1 MLSFRDL
8 SIRRKLTVIIMAT
21 CAVVVALATAGF
33 LVSDFIT
40 YREHVVSQASGIAEM
55 IEVNASTALLFND
68 RETAGKLLG
77 ALSAQKQIVS
87 AAIYDADGAI
97 FARYHRDG
105 GDGSPP
111 PRPSGTAHRFE
122 DGSVTLHRQISFN
135 GRDIGTV
142 YMVSDTSEL
151 AERLNQYYVIL
162 GVLLPALFV
171 VALLLSSWLQRGV
184 SRPILELSGVAR
196 QISSD
201 RDYTVRAREYG
212 RDELGQLVASFN
224 EMVSQI
230 QARDAQLNLAK
241 EGAEE
246 ANQAK
251 SKFLANMSHELRTP
265 LNAIIGYS
273 EMLEEEAQDANLDAF
288 IPDLRRIRTA
298 GKHLLELINDVLDLS
313 KVEAGRMELH
323 LETFQLRDLLND
335 VTTTIKPLIAKNA
348 NNLKVNIPPDAGSMH
363 ADVTRVRQILYNLL
377 SNASKFT
384 ERGTITIGVAREL
397 AITGESVV
405 FTVSDTGI
413 GIAPHQM
420 GALFQ
425 AFSQV
430 DSALSRRHGGTGL
443 GLAICK
449 RFCEMMGGEI
459 AASSEPGRGSRFT
472 VRLPAFVRDRRT
484 DTAGA
489 AAAVVV
495 HPAAHDAHPAEETD
509 VEPGAGTVLAID
521 DEPNARDLLK
531 RMLTREGFNVVT
543 ASSGEEGLRLAR
555 SLRPEAITLDVM
567 MPGMD
572 GWTVLAR
579 LKADPELAQIPV
591 IIVTIVDRHEMGFAL
606 GAADYVTKPIDSER
620 LSQLLRKYRCQR
632 PPCPILLVE
641 DDLATRD
648 MVRRTLEKSGWTV
661 VEADNGRVA
670 LSRLSDVKPQLII
683 LDLMMPEM
691 DGFEFLEALRR
702 DDAMAN
708 VPVIV
713 VTAKDLTE
721 QDRQRLNGR
730 VNQVLQKGPYSR
742 EQLTREI
749 RRVVGAAG
757 KHARV

>member
-21 CAVVVALATAGF
+21 CAVVVAIATAAF

-40 YREHVVSQASGIAEM
+40 YREHVVNQNAGLAEM

-68 RETAGKLLG
+68 RQTAEKLLG
-77 ALSAQKQIVS
+77 ALSTQKQIVS
-87 AAIYDADGAI
+87 AAIYGGDGEV
-97 FARYHRDG
+97 FARYDRDSRG
-105 GDGSPP
+105 VVPAA
-111 PRPSGTAHRFE
+111 RPAGTGHRFE
-122 DGSVTLHRQISFN
+122 EQSVVLHRQILFN

-151 AERLNQYYVIL
+151 TERLNQYYVIL
-162 GVLLPALFV
+162 GVLLPILFI

-184 SRPILELSGVAR
+184 SRPILRLSDVAR
-196 QISSD
+196 QISSE
-201 RDYTVRAREYG
+201 RDYTVRATEYG
-212 RDELGQLVASFN
+212 QDEVGQLVSSFN
-224 EMVSQI
+224 EMVTQI
-230 QARDAQLNLAK
+230 QARDAQLTIAK

-323 LETFQLRDLLND
+323 LETFQLRDLIND
-335 VTTTIKPLIAKNA
+335 VSTTIKPLIAKNS
-348 NNLKVNIPPDAGSMH
+348 NNLKVVIPPDAGAMH

-384 ERGTITIGVAREL
+384 ERGTITIAVAREL
-397 AITGESVV
+397 TTASEWIV
-405 FTVSDTGI
+405 FTVADTGI
-413 GIAPHQM
+413 GMAPHQM
-420 GALFQ
+420 GSLFQ
-425 AFSQV
+425 AFSQI
-430 DSALSRRHGGTGL
+430 DSALSRKFGGTGL

-449 RFCEMMGGEI
+449 RFTEMMGGEVS
-459 AASSEPGRGSRFT
+459 AASEPGRGSKFT

-484 DTAGA
+484 DTSPGA

-495 HPAAHDAHPAEETD
+495 HSAAHEGQPALAGD

-531 RMLTREGFNVVT
+531 RMMTREGFNVVT
-543 ASSGEEGLRLAR
+543 AASGEEGLMLAR
-555 SLRPEAITLDVM
+555 SLKPDAITLDVM

-606 GAADYVTKPIDSER
+606 GAAEYITKPIDSER
-620 LSQLLRKYRCQR
+620 LTLLLRKYRCQR

-641 DDLATRD
+641 DDVATRD

-670 LSRLSDVKPQLII
+670 LSRVPEVKPQLII

-691 DGFEFLEALRR
+691 DGFEFLEELRR
-702 DDAMAN
+702 DQTMAG
-708 VPVIV
+708 VPIIV

-730 VNQVLQKGPYSR
+730 VKQVLQKGPYSR

-749 RRVVGAAG
+749 RRVVSAS
-757 KHARV
+757 ARV

>member
-21 CAVVVALATAGF
+21 CAVVVALAAAGF

-40 YREHVVSQASGIAEM
+40 YREQVVTQASGVAEM

-68 RETAGKLLG
+68 RETAEKLLG
-77 ALSAQKQIVS
+77 ALSTQKQIVS
-87 AAIYDADGAI
+87 AVIYDADGGV
-97 FARYHRDG
+97 FARYARDA
-105 GDGSPP
+105 GSAAPP
-111 PRPSGTAHRFE
+111 ARPSGTAHRLD
-122 DGSVTLHRQISFN
+122 DGSVTLHRQILFN

-142 YMVSDTSEL
+142 YMVSDTSKL
-151 AERLNQYYVIL
+151 TERLNQYYVIL
-162 GVLLPALFV
+162 GILLPILFV
-171 VALLLSSWLQRGV
+171 VALLLSSLLQRRV
-184 SRPILELSGVAR
+184 SRPLLDLSNVAR
-196 QISSD
+196 QISTD
-201 RDYTVRAREYG
+201 RDYTLRAKEYG
-212 RDELGQLVASFN
+212 QDEVGQLVSSFN

-230 QARDAQLNLAK
+230 QARDAQLTIAK
-241 EGAEE
+241 EGAED

-335 VTTTIKPLIAKNA
+335 VTTTIKPLIAKNHNA
-348 NNLKVNIPPDAGSMH
+348 LKVVIPHDAGSMH

-377 SNASKFT
+377 SNSSKFT
-384 ERGTITIGVAREL
+384 ERGTITVGVSREL
-397 AITGESVV
+397 AITGESII
-405 FTVSDTGI
+405 FTVADSGI
-413 GIAPHQM
+413 GMTPKQI
-420 GALFQ
+420 GTLFQ
-425 AFSQV
+425 AFSQG
-430 DSALSRRHGGTGL
+430 DSALSRKYGGTGL

-449 RFCEMMGGEI
+449 RFSEMMGGDI
-459 AASSEPGRGSRFT
+459 SVTSEPGRGSRFT
-472 VRLPAFVRDRRT
+472 VRLPAFVRDKRT

-495 HPAAHDAHPAEETD
+495 HSSPPDTQLVAAADAEG
-509 VEPGAGTVLAID
+509 GAGTVLAID

-531 RMLTREGFNVVT
+531 RMMTREGFNVVT
-543 ASSGEEGLRLAR
+543 AASGEEGLKLAR
-555 SLRPEAITLDVM
+555 TLRPDAITLDVM

-572 GWTVLAR
+572 GWTVLAK

-620 LSQLLRKYRCQR
+620 LTQLLRKYRCQR

-641 DDLATRD
+641 DDVATRD

-661 VEADNGRVA
+661 IEADNGRVA
-670 LSRLSDVKPQLII
+670 LARVPEVKPQLII

-702 DDAMAN
+702 DETMN
-708 VPVIV
+708 GVPIIV
-713 VTAKDLTE
+713 VTAKDLSE

-730 VNQVLQKGPYSR
+730 VQQVLQKGPYSR

-749 RRVVGAAG
+749 RRVVSAA
-757 KHARV
+757 ARV